1 MVTQPDSTE
10 HYLDLFDKT
19 RGLWMA
25 ENASQQPRQTSYQLS
40 LSVKSAHP
48 EPEQQTTDTKEQ

>member
-1 MVTQPDSTE
+1 MVTQPESTE

-25 ENASQQPRQTSYQLS
+25 ENASQQPRQTSYQLT
-40 LSVKSAHP
+40 LAVKSAQQDG
-48 EPEQQTTDTKEQ
+48 EQQTTDTKEQ